1 MADILTEIKAKLPKD
16 KEVTNINFEAANII
30 VYTKNKDFFLDNKGL
45 IRTLVGEF
53 KKRIELRPDPSI
65 IMDLEKAEKE
75 IKKIIPKEAD
85 ISEITFDPQRSSVI
99 IEAKKPG
106 SAIGQSG
113 ENLKQIREKTL
124 WVPLVKRTPGLKS
137 KIIENI
143 RKVLYENN
151 DYRTKFL
158 NQTGKRIYSDWVKG
172 KKKGWVRTSFLG
184 GGRQVGRS
192 CILVQTSESRVL
204 LDCGI
209 NPSANK
215 ENTYP
220 YFDCPDF
227 KVNEIDAVIVSHPH
241 LDHSAMIPLLVKY
254 GYTGPIYCTAPTR
267 DIMAL
272 LALDYISIG
281 FKEMQNA
288 PYKTID
294 VKQMVKQTICLNY
307 EEVSDITPDIRITL
321 YNAGHTLGSAM
332 VHLHIGNGLHNLL
345 YTGDFNFERTRLLA
359 PASTKFPRLE
369 TVIIESTYGAKDDIL
384 PTRKECEDYLLKI
397 IKDTNKRGG
406 KVLMPVLGVGRSQEV
421 MLILEE
427 LMTKGT
433 IPKMP
438 IYVQGMVWD
447 ITAIHTAYPDFFNP
461 SIRKAIFHENKNPFL
476 SDVFTHVGSHKD
488 MQKVIDSKEPCIIMA
503 TSGMMVGGASV
514 EYFKALAENPK
525 HSMVMSCYQP
535 EGSLGRRLQN
545 GEKEIAF
552 SVSENR
558 SEITKVKCEIHTIQG
573 FSNHSSRSQL
583 MAFLHKLNP
592 KPKRIIV
599 NHGESSKC
607 LDLASSA
614 HKTFRVETNAPR
626 NLDGLRIR

>member
-1 MADILTEIKAKLPKD
+1 MADILSEIKSKLD
-16 KEVTNINFEAANII
+16 REHEITNLHFEAANII
-30 VYTKNKDFFLDNKGL
+30 IYTKNKDFYLDNKGK
-45 IRTLVGEF
+45 IKELVSEF

-65 IMDLEKAEKE
+65 SMEMEKAEKE
-75 IKKIIPKEAD
+75 IKKILPEEAEV
-85 ISEITFDPQRSSVI
+85 SQITFDPQRSTVI

-106 SAIGQSG
+106 SAIGQGG
-113 ENLKQIREKTL
+113 ENLKQIRGKTF
-124 WVPLVKRTPGLKS
+124 WVPIIKRTPGIRS

-143 RKVLYENN
+143 RTVLYENN

-158 NQTGKRIYSDWVKG
+158 NQIGKRIYNGWIRG
-172 KKKGWVRTSFLG
+172 KKSGWVRTTFLG

-192 CILVQTSESRVL
+192 CILVQTPESRVL

-220 YFDCPDF
+220 YFDTPEF
-227 KVNEIDAVIVSHPH
+227 RVNEIDAVVVSHPH

-254 GYTGPIYCTAPTR
+254 GYEGPIYCTAPTR

-288 PYKTID
+288 PYNSSD
-294 VKQMVKQTICLNY
+294 VKQMVKQTICLEY

-345 YTGDFNFERTRLLA
+345 YTGDMNFERTRLLA
-359 PASTKFPRLE
+359 PAAIKFPRLE
-369 TVIIESTYGAKDDIL
+369 TVIIESTYGAKEDVL
-384 PTRKECEDYLLKI
+384 PTRKECEDYLLGI
-397 IKDTNKRGG
+397 IKKTHERGG
-406 KVLMPVLGVGRSQEV
+406 KILFPVLGVGRSQEV

-427 LMTKGT
+427 MMSTGE

-438 IYVQGMVWD
+438 VFIQGLVWD
-447 ITAIHTAYPDFFNP
+447 ITAIHTAYPDFFNQTVKK
-461 SIRKAIFHENKNPFL
+461 SIFQDNKNPFL
-476 SDVFTHVGSHKD
+476 SDIFTHVGSWKE
-488 MQKVIDSKEPCIIMA
+488 MQKVIESGDPCIILA
-503 TSGMMVGGASV
+503 TSGMLVGGASV

-525 HSMVMSCYQP
+525 HSLIITCYQP
-535 EGSLGRRLQN
+535 EGSLGRRLQS
-545 GEKEIAF
+545 GEKEISF
-552 SVSENR
+552 VVGENR
-558 SEITKVKCEIHTIQG
+558 TEMTKVRCEICTIQG
-573 FSNHSSRSQL
+573 FSNHSSRPQL

-592 KPKRIIV
+592 KPKRLII

-607 LDLASSA
+607 LDFASSI
-614 HKTFRVETNAPR
+614 HKTFKIEATAPR
-626 NLDGLRIR
+626 NLDALRIR